1 MTFLRLIFDN
11 IWRNPLRTILTSLGT
26 MVMVLVV
33 VMVFSV
39 LSFLSKQMSD
49 KSQNFKAIITER
61 WQAPSMMPWSY
72 SRSLEEG
79 GGHRPG
85 DVTIAPK
92 DAMSWG
98 FYVGATDP
106 DPRNR
111 TINNMMFAFCQQPH
125 TILDMME
132 ELDELKGEQRAEFA
146 ELIKKLEN
154 NKQGLIVGRERLK
167 LMGKRVGDTI
177 RIYGMNYKGIDLD
190 FEILGEFPIPRYDMN
205 ASMRS
210 DYLMDALDQWSRDHK
225 GQKHAMVDKALAL
238 VWLRLSD
245 KERFQSVSDQI
256 VSNPSYSSPSVKIET
271 LSSAIGNF
279 LEAWRDVI
287 WGMRFLLAPAIL
299 FTLSLVIANSIS
311 ISVRERRME
320 FAVLKVLG
328 FRPWQILLLVL
339 GEALLVGTLSGL
351 ISAGSAEY
359 LINHVMHGLRFPI
372 AFFGVF
378 LIDDNAWWWG
388 TAIGAGTA
396 FAGSAWPAW
405 SARTVRVAEVFSKI
419 A

>member
-1 MTFLRLIFDN
+1 MTFLRLILDN
-11 IWRNPLRTILTSLGT
+11 IWRNPLRTLLTSLGT

-33 VMVFSV
+33 ITVFSV
-39 LSFLSKQMSD
+39 LSFLAKQMSD
-49 KSQNFKAIITER
+49 KNQNLKAIVTER
-61 WQAPSMMPWSY
+61 WQAPSMMPASY
-72 SRSLEEG
+72 ADSLERG

-85 DVTIAPK
+85 DVEVESK
-92 DAMSWG
+92 NAMSWG

-111 TINNMMFAFCQQPH
+111 TIQTMMFAFCQQPH
-125 TILDMME
+125 TLLDMME
-132 ELDELKGEQRAEFA
+132 ELDELKGEERAAFA
-146 ELIKKLEN
+146 EVVKKLEN

-167 LMGKRVGDTI
+167 ALNKRVGDTV
-177 RIYGMNYKGIDLD
+177 RVYGLNYKGIDLD
-190 FEILGEFPIPRYDMN
+190 FEIVGEFPIPRYDMN

-210 DYLMDALDQWSRDHK
+210 DYLQDALDQWSRENK
-225 GQKHAMVDKALAL
+225 GQKHAMVEKSLAL

-245 KERFQSVSDQI
+245 KPTFEKVSDQ
-256 VSNPSYSSPSVKIET
+256 VVTNPSYSAPSVKLET

-279 LEAWRDVI
+279 LEAWRDII

-351 ISAGSAEY
+351 VSAGGAQ
-359 LINHVMHGLRFPI
+359 LAINEGLHGLRFPI

-378 LIDDNAWWWG
+378 FIDDNAWWWG
-388 TAIGAGTA
+388 VAIGAGTA
-396 FAGSAWPAW
+396 FAGSVWPAW
-405 SARTVRVAEVFSKI
+405 SARTVRVAEVFAKI